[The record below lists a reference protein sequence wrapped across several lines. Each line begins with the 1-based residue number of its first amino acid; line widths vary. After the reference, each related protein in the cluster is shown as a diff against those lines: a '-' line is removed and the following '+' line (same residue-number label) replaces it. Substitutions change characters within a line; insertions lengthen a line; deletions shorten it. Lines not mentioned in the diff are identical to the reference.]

1 MKSKPLGIPAG
12 AVGGPAQ
19 RSPAAAALKLAG
31 LVEPLDIH
39 LDFEAEAVDEILQR
53 LTEPRAQMLPPAGS
67 SVMLASSAQSNLAVI
82 AVAPTIL
89 ASDYPNSSQHSLK
102 RGLSLLP
109 RLPSVLAG
117 LM

>member
-39 LDFEAEAVDEILQR
+39 LDFEAEAVDEILHSHGRDLALYAAVVAVLDQPEREDLQALAQQR
-53 LTEPRAQMLPPAGS
+53 VRDYHLEVLRA
-67 SVMLASSAQSNLAVI
+67 
-82 AVAPTIL
+82 AVA
-89 ASDYPNSSQHSLK
+89 YHW
-102 RGLSLLP
+102 LP
-109 RLPSVLAG
+109 AAPENRAAG
-117 LM
+117 